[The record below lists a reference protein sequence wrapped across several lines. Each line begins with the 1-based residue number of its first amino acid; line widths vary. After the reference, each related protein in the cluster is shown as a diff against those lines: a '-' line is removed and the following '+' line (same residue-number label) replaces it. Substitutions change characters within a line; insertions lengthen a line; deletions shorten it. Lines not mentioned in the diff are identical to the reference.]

1 MLVIVIGKIA
11 IAATI
16 AMAAKATMMIGSLE
30 LLISYPQ
37 FGQNLLWAVSC
48 SLHFGQVLS
57 VDFPQSVQNA
67 SFSLIYALSNLLILK
82 ILNVYIVYENFIGGG
97 FLDNE

>member
-1 MLVIVIGKIA
+1 MLVIVIGEIA

-16 AMAAKATMMIGSLE
+16 AMTTKAAIMIGSFE

-57 VDFPQSVQNA
+57 VDFPQSVQNT
-67 SFSLIYALSNLLILK
+67 SFSLIYAPQFLQNFAILIP
-82 ILNVYIVYENFIGGG
+82 IVMFGSDY
-97 FLDNE
+97 